1 MASSRRDAV
10 LREMGLGPL
19 WRLRA
24 REQAVPEVSGSLPA
38 ESGTVV
44 PSAPVAVHA
53 SSIAAAAGQS
63 LGREPSVARE
73 RSRAVLPA
81 PTPASRAE
89 RSAPAVAAAA
99 DRFVMDATT
108 ASERARRISAL
119 NWDELEADIRNCQAC
134 RLCEGRQQAV
144 PGSGDRQAR
153 WLFVGEGPGRE
164 EDLRG
169 EPFVGPAGRL
179 LDQML
184 AAIGL
189 QRGQD
194 VYIANAVKCRPPHN
208 RIPEADEIAACRPYL
223 LRQIELLAPQLIFAM
238 GRPAA
243 HSLLDRPVNISAA
256 RGRRIEHDGRALVV
270 SYHPAYLLR
279 NPQDKGK
286 SWIDLCLARELAE
299 AGRH

>member
-1 MASSRRDAV
+1 MNRLSTWRDAA

-24 REQAVPEVSGSLPA
+24 RDAQLHTDAPNSLNR
-38 ESGTVV
+38 SS
-44 PSAPVAVHA
+44 PSDPFNAP
-53 SSIAAAAGQS
+53 AAAATLVAAPPVTAPPVATRSVAIPSAMGPAS
-63 LGREPSVARE
+63 SPSVA
-73 RSRAVLPA
+73 
-81 PTPASRAE
+81 ASE
-89 RSAPAVAAAA
+89 
-99 DRFVMDATT
+99 
-108 ASERARRISAL
+108 ERARRIAGL
-119 NWDELEADIRNCQAC
+119 GWDELEDDIRNCQAC
-134 RLCEGRQQAV
+134 RLCTERQQAV
-144 PGSGDRQAR
+144 PGSGDRQAA

-169 EPFVGPAGRL
+169 LPFVGPAGEL
-179 LDQML
+179 LDRML

-189 QRGQD
+189 QRDQG

-223 LRQIELLAPQLIFAM
+223 LRQIELLSPRLIFVM

-243 HSLLDRPVNISAA
+243 YSLFERAINISSA
-256 RGRRIEHDGRALVV
+256 RGRRIEHNGRTLVI

-286 SWIDLCLARELAE
+286 AWADLCLARELFDAE
-299 AGRH
+299 QDR